1 MAMLS
6 FMVSAFAL
14 LLALLGGAAGECSLG
29 EPCHGAEPKPAMF
42 EGAYGPRTRNVT
54 QGHLTGIVA
63 GHYLFPSAAQP
74 RPSGSASVRC

>member
-1 MAMLS
+1 MYAAMVAAMARQT
-6 FMVSAFAL
+6 
-14 LLALLGGAAGECSLG
+14 
-29 EPCHGAEPKPAMF
+29 AMF